1 MISRLK
7 NIFSVLLPYFL
18 SLALLAWL
26 FHTNNYK
33 QMWQAVIKSDI
44 RYMSGAGIIF
54 FLINFLIL
62 WRWRILMKAL
72 GLKARRMTSTRWFF
86 LGLFCN
92 LAPISTVGSDVIRG
106 LGLAQETGHKP
117 KVFASIVLDRLSGFA
132 GIVILAVVAFVF
144 GHGII
149 TNKLVL
155 MAIVFMSIVS
165 GAIVIVLFS
174 HRIFSFA
181 CRAFA
186 AWPKVKENLMR
197 FHYDIVLLKGKQK
210 QGWEA
215 IIISI
220 AAQIV
225 LAFEFYLSAKG
236 LHQNIDLKYFIIFS
250 PIVCVVTSLPSIGGL
265 GFREIGWVYL
275 LPLVGVSREMAGGI
289 SLINSAFTIINGLLC
304 GLFYVTTLSAGRIQC
319 PETDL
324 SIQRPSP

>member
-1 MISRLK
+1 
-7 NIFSVLLPYFL
+7 
-18 SLALLAWL
+18 
-26 FHTNNYK
+26 
-33 QMWQAVIKSDI
+33 
-44 RYMSGAGIIF
+44 
-54 FLINFLIL
+54 
-62 WRWRILMKAL
+62 MKAL
-72 GLKARRMTSTRWFF
+72 GLKARRLPSTRWYF

-250 PIVCVVTSLPSIGGL
+250 PIVCIVTSLPSLGGA
-265 GFREIGWVYL
+265 GFREIGWVSL
-275 LPLVGVSREMAGGI
+275 LYLVGVSNSMALDI
-289 SLINSAFTIINGLLC
+289 SLITSAFTIINGLLG
-304 GLFYVTTLSAGRIQC
+304 GLFYVTTLSSGRVQYSQAN
-319 PETDL
+319 PGL
-324 SIQRPSP
+324 R